1 MNWEKGSKR
10 LVWVLS
16 IVIGF
21 ASVLYFFNY
30 WGSPEDAPTGLARL
44 FLICLCGFG
53 GPWLVYFIIRW
64 IIKGFKADV
73 PDRKDEPE
81 SKE

>member
-21 ASVLYFFNY
+21 ASVLYFFDY
-30 WGSPEDAPTGLARL
+30 WSSPEDVPTGLTKL
-44 FLICLCGFG
+44 FLTCLCGFG
-53 GPWLVYFIIRW
+53 GTWLVYFLILW
-64 IIKGFKADV
+64 IVKGFKADAHEG
-73 PDRKDEPE
+73 KDKPE
-81 SKE
+81 